1 MEGSGW
7 EQIERDSGGSGWFAS
22 GKNKAASPAS
32 LSLCASVGGRRSAKS
47 RHPKSISVPVFSL
60 AQYSFH
66 RPVSCIVAD
75 VGSATATTSALP
87 SSSDPI
93 VWRPSA
99 LDAAA
104 AASTSHER
112 HHQGGPHALPYAST
126 PWGASLT
133 ALHPSAS
140 PPPALHSL
148 PHGAMQSHTG
158 GFAYPSLA
166 AFPPLGSS
174 SSSPKAAAA
183 AAEGHHLAA
192 AAAEERHY
200 PLPGGQACLL
210 VGPLGIDL
218 APILYGTAPHTHA
231 GAMLSP
237 RLLPPVDGPPVSPP
251 GPSPLL
257 SEGAEESRRVREA
270 AAEAL
275 SSSPPGEGDRCS
287 SRAHE
292 AASQATAMLQPAT
305 RPMAAVPPP
314 PRGDPPPP
322 RRQQP
327 SMQPSSQQGALP
339 PPPLRKQRA
348 SMSSV
353 ALNKEIMG
361 AASTTQL
368 LSLVRAKGH
377 LMDYFNLSSVSE
389 WSE

>member
-1 MEGSGW
+1 MG
-7 EQIERDSGGSGWFAS
+7 GGSGWFAP
-22 GKNKAASPAS
+22 GKDSYPAS
-32 LSLCASVGGRRSAKS
+32 LFVRVGEGDEGQARLKHLGTGT
-47 RHPKSISVPVFSL
+47 HPGPLFFSSPPCL
-60 AQYSFH
+60 LLFT
-66 RPVSCIVAD
+66 D

-99 LDAAA
+99 LDAVA
-104 AASTSHER
+104 AASTSHDR
-112 HHQGGPHALPYAST
+112 QHQGPHALPAST
-126 PWGASLT
+126 PWGASLA

-140 PPPALHSL
+140 PPSPALHSL
-148 PHGAMQSHTG
+148 PHGVMPLPHGAMQSHPG
-158 GFAYPSLA
+158 GFVYPSLA
-166 AFPPLGSS
+166 AFPPLESS
-174 SSSPKAAAA
+174 SSSSSKAAAA
-183 AAEGHHLAA
+183 AT
-192 AAAEERHY
+192 EERHLY
-200 PLPGGQACLL
+200 AGGQPCLL

-231 GAMLSP
+231 GAMLP
-237 RLLPPVDGPPVSPP
+237 PLLLPPVDAPP
-251 GPSPLL
+251 GPSPL

-275 SSSPPGEGDRCS
+275 SSSPQGEGDRCS

-292 AASQATAMLQPAT
+292 ATQATVTLQSAT
-305 RPMAAVPPP
+305 RPLAAAVPPP

-327 SMQPSSQQGALP
+327 STQGALP